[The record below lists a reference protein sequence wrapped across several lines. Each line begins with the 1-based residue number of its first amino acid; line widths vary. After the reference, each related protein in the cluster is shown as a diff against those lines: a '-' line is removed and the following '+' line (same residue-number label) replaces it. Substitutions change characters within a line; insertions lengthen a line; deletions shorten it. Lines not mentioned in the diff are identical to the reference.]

1 MAIEKMVKQWF
12 KILFECKKYVG
23 KNSIYQLPHLKSR
36 MNGVGQR
43 FGFSFPSLHGVRSAI
58 RASRAPKINWD
69 VGGGIG
75 SSGFIRTCYIR
86 SPPPINVAPR
96 RFHSSYDRA
105 RAPLS
110 DPRLNR
116 GDSEVL
122 IHNA

>member
-1 MAIEKMVKQWF
+1 MVKRWF
-12 KILFECKKYVG
+12 KILFEYKKYVG

-86 SPPPINVAPR
+86 SPPPITSLLDV
-96 RFHSSYDRA
+96 ST
-105 RAPLS
+105 
-110 DPRLNR
+110 RLMTAHALLCR
-116 GDSEVL
+116 TRD
-122 IHNA
+122 

>member
-1 MAIEKMVKQWF
+1 MAIEKMVKRWF

-69 VGGGIG
+69 VGGGRLEWIYTYVLYSIAASDKRR
-75 SSGFIRTCYIR
+75 SSTF
-86 SPPPINVAPR
+86 
-96 RFHSSYDRA
+96 
-105 RAPLS
+105 PL
-110 DPRLNR
+110 
-116 GDSEVL
+116 VL
-122 IHNA
+122 